1 MPTAANDN
9 RLPHGMTPRGLCRVA
24 AAAYVGI
31 GGTLFDQLVA
41 RGEMP
46 GPRKAGG
53 RVLWDRYEL
62 DDAFDALPRDA
73 AIAVPETTGNPWD
86 DMGAA

>member
-1 MPTAANDN
+1 MRSAANDN

-31 GGTLFDQLVA
+31 GGTLFDQMVA

-46 GPRKAGG
+46 SPRKAGG
-53 RVLWDRYEL
+53 RVLWDGYEL

-73 AIAVPETTGNPWD
+73 APIGAVADNPWD
-86 DMGAA
+86 DVAAG

>member
-1 MPTAANDN
+1 MRAANDN
-9 RLPHGMTPRGLCRVA
+9 RLPNGIAPRGLCRLA

-31 GGTLFDQLVA
+31 GGTLFDQMVA

-46 GPRKAGG
+46 VARKAGG

-62 DDAFDALPRDA
+62 DEAFDALPRDGVNVA
-73 AIAVPETTGNPWD
+73 QPAGNPWD
-86 DMGAA
+86 ALGAA

>member
-1 MPTAANDN
+1 MRPANDN
-9 RLPHGMTPRGLCRVA
+9 RLPLGMAPRGLCRVA

-31 GGTLFDQLVA
+31 GGTLFDQMVA

-46 GPRKAGG
+46 SPRKAGG

-62 DDAFDALPRDA
+62 DDAFDALPRDGNV
-73 AIAVPETTGNPWD
+73 AVGTAGNPWD
-86 DMGAA
+86 AIGAA